1 MQRPMEQLEHSI
13 EVDAPV
19 SATYNQWTQFEDFP
33 RFMEGVE
40 SVTQIDDTHVHWVAE
55 VAGKK
60 KEWDAEITR
69 QVPDREIDWV
79 GLGNPDNR
87 GRIVFESV
95 DATTSKVT
103 MMLDY
108 DPEGVVE
115 EVGDALGFVKRRV
128 KGDMERFKEFIEARG
143 RETGG
148 WRGEVHGGDVETPSS

>member
-19 SATYNQWTQFEDFP
+19 SVTYNQWTQFEDFP

-55 VAGKK
+55 VAGTK
-60 KEWDAEITR
+60 KEWDAEITQ

-87 GRIVFESV
+87 GRIVFESI

-108 DPEGVVE
+108 DPKGVVE

-128 KGDMERFKEFIEARG
+128 RGDMERFKEFIEVRG